1 MIRSVGGA
9 VLPVCAG
16 PPYRRSPH
24 DIGGSAG
31 SGCQAVELG
40 ACIWLLVLQQ
50 PGLDSSAWWSQSS
63 KDRRASFNKRDPS
76 ESRHASCLLMSHWP
90 KQVKWPTQ
98 LQDCREISFAF
109 CGRICRCQEHEGRE
123 RKNLAILTIP
133 HRAVMESPF
142 MEILKKKI
150 NLLF

>member
-1 MIRSVGGA
+1 MIRWVGGA

-16 PPYRRSPH
+16 PPYLRSPH

-31 SGCQAVELG
+31 SGCQAAELG
-40 ACIWLLVLQQ
+40 ACRWLLALQQ

-63 KDRRASFNKRDPS
+63 KDRRASFNKRDPF
-76 ESRHASCLLMSHWP
+76 EPRHASCLLMSHW
-90 KQVKWPTQ
+90 TNG
-98 LQDCREISFAF
+98 RFAF

-133 HRAVMESPF
+133 HRVVMESPF
-142 MEILKKKI
+142 VEILKKKI
-150 NLLF
+150 DLLF